1 MAGWLMPKLICK
13 MMAIISDHILCSQEK
28 ENVWMQHET
37 ISICT
42 EKDDMNDFGKLK
54 LLCPG

>member
-1 MAGWLMPKLICK
+1 
-13 MMAIISDHILCSQEK
+13 MMGVISDHIPCSQEK

-37 ISICT
+37 ISIYT
-42 EKDDMNDFGKLK
+42 DKDDMNDFGELK